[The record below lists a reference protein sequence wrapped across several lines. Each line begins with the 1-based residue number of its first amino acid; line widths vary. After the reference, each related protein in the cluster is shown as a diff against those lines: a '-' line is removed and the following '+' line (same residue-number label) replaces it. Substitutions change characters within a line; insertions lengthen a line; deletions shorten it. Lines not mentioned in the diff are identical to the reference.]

1 MHLFCYATES
11 GAPGL
16 PPKAAASVRRGH
28 CPELL
33 QMLKARDIAV
43 RQRSDLVLALLA
55 LVKDRRDG
63 KAVLFR
69 SLDGVDSVLEDHGAA
84 ALRAKMLHRAA
95 EDDGLVLA
103 VPDLAACEDRVEE
116 VLNAAAPQRRFDE
129 VAVCRR
135 RDADVDALCAQLFQK
150 PGQRPALAAP
160 RRGKNA
166 R

>member
-16 PPKAAASVRRGH
+16 PPKAAALVRRGH

-33 QMLKARDIAV
+33 QMLKARNITI
-43 RQRSDLVLALLA
+43 RQRPDLVLTLLT
-55 LVKDRRDG
+55 LVEDRRDG
-63 KAVLFR
+63 EAVFFCG
-69 SLDGVDSVLEDHGAA
+69 LDGVDGVLEDHGIA
-84 ALRAKMLHRAA
+84 ALRAKMLHRTA

-103 VPDLAACEDRVEE
+103 VPDLAACENRVEE

-135 RDADVDALCAQLFQK
+135 RDADVDALCAQL
-150 PGQRPALAAP
+150 L
-160 RRGKNA
+160 
-166 R
+166 